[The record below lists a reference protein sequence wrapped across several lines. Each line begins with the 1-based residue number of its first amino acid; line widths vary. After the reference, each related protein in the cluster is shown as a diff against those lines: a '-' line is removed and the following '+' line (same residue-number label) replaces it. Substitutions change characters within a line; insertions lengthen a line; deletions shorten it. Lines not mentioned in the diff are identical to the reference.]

1 MSAREPGRVAL
12 VVEGGAMRGIFA
24 AGVLDVFLEQRFRP
38 FDMAF
43 GVSVGASNVLSYLAG
58 QHGRARRCFL
68 DQMSRPEFIDPWRML
83 RGGHWLDLDWLWSAI
98 TREDPL
104 DCSAAAASGVET
116 TVVATCARTGEPRY
130 LTPQADDMLEALKA
144 SCALPFLYR
153 RTVRV
158 GHDEL
163 VDGGISDP
171 LPVREAYRR
180 GARTL
185 VVVRSRAADFV
196 KKDRLMN
203 RFGAWTMRSKPPIA
217 RACRTTP
224 AAYRDAVSFLGAPPA
239 DCAVIQVAPFTAL
252 ATSRTS
258 RDRIALERDYAL
270 GRALGREA
278 IDRFEQLGRTG
289 PSPSP
294 SATAHAGA
302 QLTA

>member
-1 MSAREPGRVAL
+1 MQARPSGKVAL

-68 DQMSRPEFIDPWRML
+68 GQMSRPEFIDPWRVL
-83 RGGHWLDLDWLWSAI
+83 RGGHWMDLDWLWGAI

-104 DCSAAAASGVET
+104 DCGAAASSGVDT
-116 TVVATCARTGEPRY
+116 TIVATCARTGEPRY
-130 LTPQADDMLEALKA
+130 LRPVAHDMLDTLKA

-153 RTVRV
+153 HTVRV
-158 GHDEL
+158 GAHEL

-185 VVVRSRAADFV
+185 VVVRSRTADFV
-196 KKDRLMN
+196 KKDRLVN
-203 RFGAWTMRSKPPIA
+203 RVGAWTMRRSPPIA

-224 AAYRDAVSFLGAPPA
+224 RTYRDAVQFLQAPPA
-239 DCAVIQVAPFTAL
+239 DCAVIHVAPFTRL

-258 RDRIALERDYAL
+258 RDRGALERDYAL
-270 GRALGREA
+270 GRALGRDA
-278 IDRFEQLGRTG
+278 ISQFERVHGE
-289 PSPSP
+289 PSSRERL
-294 SATAHAGA
+294 SA
-302 QLTA
+302 